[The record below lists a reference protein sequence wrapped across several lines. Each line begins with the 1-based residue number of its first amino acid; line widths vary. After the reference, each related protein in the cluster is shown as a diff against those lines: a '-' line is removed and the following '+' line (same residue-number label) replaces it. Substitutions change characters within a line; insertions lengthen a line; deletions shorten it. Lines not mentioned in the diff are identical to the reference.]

1 MKRIQEVKTR
11 REKAF
16 YKARCVQVL
25 GSRWVDNVVERWR
38 GGRRREEGRRGGRRR
53 REGHRR
59 EGRAGRDDGL
69 AVNGRCSVAV
79 ALSFLVGLSSGF
91 SRLKR
96 SSTVD
101 RCSSFAERWT
111 RFAEPERSKNT
122 AGGVAESGALDY
134 SPVSSLPSRMT
145 QRCSGSGEVVR
156 LTPRTFRRCLKAR
169 RLLVPVPILT
179 LRHASYQP
187 PDQSSLLP
195 LTSASLTSHS
205 MAAAAPKVLASDSL
219 EVTRSSHLLSLQ
231 NPTPHT
237 KKALTASSILLA
249 ARAEKKLARQQRG
262 GKRAVEFDGE
272 GLGSDEEG
280 MESDSGDSELDVAD
294 ALREADMGEM
304 DVEDEVKEKV
314 KSKVKVGKQ
323 KSSLRKTG
331 GGGMGMG
338 MQVDA

>member
-1 MKRIQEVKTR
+1 MKIEPCFVCSSPCYPGHGTMFVRNDAKCFRFCRSKCHKNFKMKRNPRKLKWTKAFRKAAGKEMTIDSTLNFEKRRHVPVVYDRDLVQATIAGMKRIQEVKTR

-16 YKARCVQVL
+16 YKAR
-25 GSRWVDNVVERWR
+25 
-38 GGRRREEGRRGGRRR
+38 
-53 REGHRR
+53 
-59 EGRAGRDDGL
+59 
-69 AVNGRCSVAV
+69 
-79 ALSFLVGLSSGF
+79 
-91 SRLKR
+91 
-96 SSTVD
+96 
-101 RCSSFAERWT
+101 
-111 RFAEPERSKNT
+111 
-122 AGGVAESGALDY
+122 
-134 SPVSSLPSRMT
+134 
-145 QRCSGSGEVVR
+145 
-156 LTPRTFRRCLKAR
+156 
-169 RLLVPVPILT
+169 
-179 LRHASYQP
+179 
-187 PDQSSLLP
+187 
-195 LTSASLTSHS
+195 

-249 ARAEKKLARQQRG
+249 ARAEKKAARQARG

-272 GLGSDEEG
+272 GLGSDEDG
-280 MESDSGDSELDVAD
+280 MESDGDSELDVAD

-304 DVEDEVKEKV
+304 DVEEEVKEKV